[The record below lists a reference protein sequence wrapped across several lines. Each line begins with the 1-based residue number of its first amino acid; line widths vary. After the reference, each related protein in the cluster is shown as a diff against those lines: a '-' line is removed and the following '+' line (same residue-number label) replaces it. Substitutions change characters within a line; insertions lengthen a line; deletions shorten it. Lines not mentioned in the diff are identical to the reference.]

1 MEEKVPGYFLF
12 GLDAI
17 SIPVL
22 LLQKRG
28 APGEVSYLKA
38 FAASHMASSC
48 PCYFARW
55 PWIGYILLTENSE
68 YSFVRIHFP

>member
-48 PCYFARW
+48 PCYFAR
-55 PWIGYILLTENSE
+55 
-68 YSFVRIHFP
+68 